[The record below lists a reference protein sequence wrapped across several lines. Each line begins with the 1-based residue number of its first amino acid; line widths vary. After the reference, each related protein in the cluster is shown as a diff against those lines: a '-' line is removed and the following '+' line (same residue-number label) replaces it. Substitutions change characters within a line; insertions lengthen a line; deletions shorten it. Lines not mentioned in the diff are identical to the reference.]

1 MRHNLKRTKRTLA
14 WIRRFINNSRVKE
27 KVKRKKGH
35 LNLKRTGEWYICHG
49 RIIGDYPI
57 FIPKSTFL
65 TEKLVEKAHYQT
77 FHGGSNVNN
86 G

>member
-35 LNLKRTGEWYICHG
+35 SNLKRTENGIYVMGE
-49 RIIGDYPI
+49 
-57 FIPKSTFL
+57 
-65 TEKLVEKAHYQT
+65 
-77 FHGGSNVNN
+77 
-86 G
+86 